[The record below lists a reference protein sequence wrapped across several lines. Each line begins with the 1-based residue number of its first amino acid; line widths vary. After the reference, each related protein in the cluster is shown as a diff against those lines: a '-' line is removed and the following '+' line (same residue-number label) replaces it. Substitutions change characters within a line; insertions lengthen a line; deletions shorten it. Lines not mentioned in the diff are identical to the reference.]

1 MSNNEDGFDKT
12 SIVPSDT
19 LKVKLAQADEAPP
32 ALVLL
37 VGPAPLIGK
46 QWLLEKAENI
56 IGRADSSDIQVD
68 DRSISKSHAKVSLYE
83 GEVTLIDLESTNKTI
98 INNKILKPL
107 LPHELKNNDQI
118 KAGNVIFKFLE
129 KGNIETMASAQTFEA
144 MQTDALTGV
153 LNRAALNSRAK
164 EAFQKTETLQQP
176 LSIVAFDIDYFK
188 KVNDTYGHQ
197 AGDYILTELS
207 KVVRDKLIREND
219 VFARY
224 GGEEF
229 CLVLS
234 GSNLKTAEEVAER
247 VRHTIEQHRF
257 VFQGQA
263 IPVTLSA
270 GVATRLPKDV
280 IWEDIFQRADVG
292 LYESKKTGRNK
303 VTSK

>member
-118 KAGNVIFKFLE
+118 KSKNENHSEAHENGIFK
-129 KGNIETMASAQTFEA
+129 
-144 MQTDALTGV
+144 
-153 LNRAALNSRAK
+153 
-164 EAFQKTETLQQP
+164 
-176 LSIVAFDIDYFK
+176 
-188 KVNDTYGHQ
+188 
-197 AGDYILTELS
+197 
-207 KVVRDKLIREND
+207 
-219 VFARY
+219 
-224 GGEEF
+224 
-229 CLVLS
+229 
-234 GSNLKTAEEVAER
+234 
-247 VRHTIEQHRF
+247 RF
-257 VFQGQA
+257 VPISSKQRFC
-263 IPVTLSA
+263 SA
-270 GVATRLPKDV
+270 Y
-280 IWEDIFQRADVG
+280 Q
-292 LYESKKTGRNK
+292 LYSCWC
-303 VTSK
+303 